1 MVRVELEVTAAKTD
15 NVSFSDMVDK
25 SKKRTP
31 VFTENDISPADT
43 KRPKLD
49 GN

>member
-1 MVRVELEVTAAKTD
+1 MGRVELEVAAVKTGH
-15 NVSFSDMVDK
+15 VFFSDMVDK

-31 VFTENDISPADT
+31 VFTENDIPPADT